1 MAIFVIIAEN
11 VLYLRQVTNGE
22 KILQFSSSQAGR
34 FERRDL
40 LCWIGEQYPSVS
52 RASIDVTLRRL
63 IKQGILSRTKNG
75 EYRTDSDIKVKYSVK
90 LSDEISDLYHSLKEL
105 YPYTKFCIWNA
116 NAVSPLM
123 HHVPSLDVILLE
135 TERIAMEPVFN
146 DLSNLSTRRVLLKP
160 TEKDY
165 LLYASGNSCI
175 IVKPLISESPLID
188 IDGINTPS
196 LEKMLVD
203 ISIDPEF
210 PYAKGSELYSIY
222 ENAGEKF
229 LIDRKCMLRYASRRG
244 KKDEINK
251 LIESTML

>member
-1 MAIFVIIAEN
+1 M
-11 VLYLRQVTNGE
+11 TNGE
-22 KILQFSSSQAGR
+22 KILQFSNSQAGK

-40 LCWIGEQYPSVS
+40 LRWIGEQYPSS
-52 RASIDVTLRRL
+52 SQASIDITLRRL
-63 IKQGILSRTKNG
+63 VKQGILSRTKNG
-75 EYRTDSDIKVKYSVK
+75 EYRMDTGKKLKYAVR
-90 LSDEISDLYHSLKEL
+90 LSNEISDLYHSLKEL

-123 HHVPSLDVILLE
+123 HHVPSLDVIILE

-146 DLSNLSTRRVLLKP
+146 DIKNLSTRRVLLKP

-165 LLYASGNSCI
+165 LLYASGNSSI

-188 IDGINTPS
+188 IDGIDTPS
-196 LEKMLVD
+196 LEKILVD

-229 LIDRKCMLRYASRRG
+229 LIDKKCMLRYASRRG
-244 KKDEINK
+244 KKEEVNK
-251 LIESTML
+251 LIDSTML

>member
-1 MAIFVIIAEN
+1 M
-11 VLYLRQVTNGE
+11 TNGE
-22 KILQFSSSQAGR
+22 KILQFSSSQADK

-40 LCWIGEQYPSVS
+40 LRWIGEQYPSVS
-52 RASIDVTLRRL
+52 QACIDVTLRRL
-63 IKQGILSRTKNG
+63 VKQGVLSRTKNG
-75 EYRTDSDIKVKYSVK
+75 EYRTNTGNKVKYSVK
-90 LSDEISDLYHSLKEL
+90 LNDEISDLYHSLKEL

-123 HHVPSLDVILLE
+123 HHIPSLDVMILE

-146 DLSNLSTRRVLLKP
+146 DLSRFSSRRVLLKP

-165 LLYASGNSCI
+165 LLYASGGSCI

-188 IDGINTPS
+188 IDGIDTPS
-196 LEKMLVD
+196 LEKILVD

-210 PYAKGSELYSIY
+210 PYARESELYSIY

-244 KKDEINK
+244 KKEEIEK